1 MLAPISWLK
10 DFVDIDCTPDVLSDK
25 LVGIGFE
32 VEEKETYIPQRKDL
46 TILLAELEDIKNTID
61 DIKARQWHL
70 AEQMKFHN
78 EGISPE

>member
-1 MLAPISWLK
+1 MDMDMRELFENGCFSPSWN
-10 DFVDIDCTPDVLSDK
+10 
-25 LVGIGFE
+25 E